1 MGRQIADAAKRVE
14 NFRGIWRH
22 PPVNGNRAMRRSGVE
37 ELREPILA
45 DVDADASAE
54 QANNHRPNKRQRA
67 LDRYAAF
74 FRTNQHVRPSN
85 QHERGSYNGCQYAND
100 GNEIEKRH
108 DLTSWS

>member
-45 DVDADASAE
+45 DVGADASAE

-108 DLTSWS
+108 DLTRYI